1 MGKITRRSRIGFIGA
16 GTVGK
21 TLALA
26 LSRQGYPVVAAS
38 SRSFSSAQE
47 LAHLVMGVTAHET
60 ADEAAGAAEVI
71 FITCPDDAIGTVVS
85 SIPWRPGQAAV
96 HCSGVSSLDVLEP
109 ALLLG
114 AAVGTFH
121 PLQALSSVETGV
133 KSIPGTTFG
142 IEGDDEM
149 RAYLE
154 QMATNIGGRPIFLR
168 PEDKALYHLSGVMM
182 GGLLSALAAVAAQLW
197 EHLGMQR
204 ADGVRALAP
213 MMRQVSFN
221 LETSGV
227 PGGLQGPYMRGD
239 IGTVKKHLQTLRARA
254 PDVLPLYCHMALAAL
269 PSALEKGTLPTD
281 TAEEIWDLVNQYKE
295 LGGTQA
301 GGYYHGEH

>member
-1 MGKITRRSRIGFIGA
+1 MGKLTRRSRIGFIGA

-21 TLALA
+21 SLALA
-26 LSRQGYPVVAAS
+26 LSRQGYPVVAVS

-47 LAHLVMGVTAHET
+47 LAHLVIGVTAYET
-60 ADEAAGAAEVI
+60 VDGTAGAVDVI
-71 FITCPDDAIGTVVS
+71 FITSPDDAIGTVVS
-85 SIPWRPGQAAV
+85 SIPWRPEQAAV

-109 ALLLG
+109 ALVMG
-114 AAVGTFH
+114 AAVGSFH
-121 PLQALSSVETGV
+121 PMQAFSSVKTGV

-142 IEGDDEM
+142 IEGDGEM

-154 QMATNIGGRPIFLR
+154 QMATSIGGRPIFLR

-182 GGLLSALAAVAAQLW
+182 GGLLSSLAAVAAQLW

-213 MMRQVSFN
+213 MMRQVSIN

-239 IGTVKKHLQTLRARA
+239 LGTIKKHLQTLRARA

-269 PSALEKGTLPTD
+269 PFALEKGTLSTD
-281 TAEEIWDLVNQYKE
+281 TAEEIWDLINQYKD
-295 LGGTQA
+295 LGGTQD